1 MSVNLALPIIS
12 RNLSQL
18 SHRYSCATSAMYYI
32 IQELETMSSDLITFN
47 GIPLNIFS
55 DELILIIYNLNERI
69 KRLTKLANDCMIL
82 LEIISQQINECNNSM
97 INNIIQ

>member
-1 MSVNLALPIIS
+1 
-12 RNLSQL
+12 
-18 SHRYSCATSAMYYI
+18 MYYI

-55 DELILIIYNLNERI
+55 DDLILIVYNLNERI